1 MTQCVKETLILFFMT
16 GGICISGGGFLV
28 CHVAACISSCFPKV
42 SLEMPFLNHF
52 LEIELKALLMNRHH
66 GLVLVL
72 LLSHYLFNLKYL
84 NEAQKS

>member
-1 MTQCVKETLILFFMT
+1 MTQCVKETLIFIFMT
-16 GGICISGGGFLV
+16 GGICIGGGGFL
-28 CHVAACISSCFPKV
+28 HVAVCISSCFPKV